1 MNLPELKSDKA
12 FMSTSLRKVSRD
24 LQVIMKVS
32 RKKVPSRWFRQ
43 SVLFCLAA
51 FTPPPLFMIAQS
63 PRDRNE
69 VDETVVFWPRL
80 DFVIPFNIDATGQAP
95 REIQLEVS
103 ENGGRSWALES
114 SSDVRTK
121 QFHFKAKGDGEY
133 QFRLKTLD
141 IQGRSFDNPGQPLR
155 IRVDTAKPVA
165 KLVVDIDPRG
175 VMIAEFEIT
184 DSALDSSSI
193 QLAYQTEGLAQWR
206 DIEFELSP
214 TQNPSEFLGTGSWSI
229 PNGTRQ
235 LVVRLTAKDKA
246 GNPVEITR
254 LPQLPRSAALG
265 SSLQLA
271 SGKSRDP
278 GDSIQLGSATAN
290 KVPASTSQ
298 AIGSGLI
305 ETQTSSL
312 PKVEVL
318 GPSRSSTTLDSAIA
332 NQIASK
338 DQVIENQ
345 NKLIELQQLLNQ
357 QSIEGRGSRQA
368 SSSRLDNGD
377 RVTLPETRTSKL
389 PIRDLTDDEI
399 LQLKSSNPVSLVAK
413 RTDQSVLLL
422 DDESD
427 RIPARAAKEV
437 EPKPIRIPGRSPF
450 QRDIKPLFS
459 NSKAFSLDYNIDN
472 DPDSP
477 VSSVELWGTADQGQT
492 WQLWGQDPDRQSP
505 FDIEVETEGLFGFRM
520 VIVGSNGLASNRP
533 RNGDNADAWIHVDV
547 TQPQVKILSAL
558 YGKGN
563 EAGKMIIEYQ
573 ASDEFFPE
581 RPISF
586 LYAQTPDGPWTSIAA
601 GARNNGR
608 YVWSA
613 DLSLPPTIFMR
624 LEANDSAGNVGVN
637 QLDLPIDVEGLAPRG
652 RIQGFRP
659 IK

>member
-1 MNLPELKSDKA
+1 MNLLELKSDRA

-24 LQVIMKVS
+24 LQVTMKVA
-32 RKKVPSRWFRQ
+32 RKRVPCRWFRR
-43 SVLFCLAA
+43 SILFCLTA
-51 FTPPPLFMIAQS
+51 FTQPLFLIAQS

-114 SSDVRTK
+114 SGDVRTK

-141 IQGRSFDNPGQPLR
+141 IQGRSFDNPGLPLR

-175 VMIAEFEIT
+175 VMIAEFEIA

-206 DIEFELSP
+206 DIEFERSP

-229 PNGTRQ
+229 PSGTRQ

-246 GNPVEITR
+246 GNTVEITR

-278 GDSIQLGSATAN
+278 GESIRLGSATAN

-318 GPSRSSTTLDSAIA
+318 GPSRSTNKFDSEFA

-338 DQVIENQ
+338 DRVIENQ
-345 NKLIELQQLLNQ
+345 NKLIELQQLINQ
-357 QSIEGRGSRQA
+357 QSTDGRGSRQA
-368 SSSRLDNGD
+368 SSSRLDNGN

-422 DDESD
+422 DDGSE
-427 RIPARAAKEV
+427 RNPARAAKEV
-437 EPKPIRIPGRSPF
+437 EPKPIRIPGQTSF

-533 RNGDNADAWIHVDV
+533 RNGDNADSWIHVDV
-547 TQPQVKILSAL
+547 RQPQVKILSAL
-558 YGKGN
+558 FGRGN

-586 LYAQTPDGPWTSIAA
+586 LYSQTPDGPWTSIAA

-613 DLSLPPTIFMR
+613 DLSLPPTIFLR